1 MVWSGV
7 TKCLRNLVQT
17 QKKALEIKDFAIFGP
32 IFDKSQGVRNPC
44 EKGIK
49 SSSAQDKLGL
59 HPVFVVVNDDFLAA
73 MNWEVAI
80 DQNTE
85 KAVGRFNKFERAE
98 VNELFMN
105 KVQPLSISSIASVCC
120 TDAQTVELVLA
131 EFLATVSS
139 FAKEARSMRIN
150 FKVGYLIIQKNII
163 QWQHSRELLHR
174 HGVTHGLDDMTIT
187 TRDPAMESVMTP
199 SVALYSR
206 ATSTD
211 YKQYHTSNPNP
222 QAVKPQYYGIRDN
235 ESRSS
240 SVQDPGADIIKF
252 GKRMNFGKQLNNE
265 DVLEEHLA
273 QMRQKNEGQKLAREL
288 KLKEEREALVR
299 VK

>member
-1 MVWSGV
+1 
-7 TKCLRNLVQT
+7 
-17 QKKALEIKDFAIFGP
+17 
-32 IFDKSQGVRNPC
+32 
-44 EKGIK
+44 
-49 SSSAQDKLGL
+49 
-59 HPVFVVVNDDFLAA
+59 

-98 VNELFMN
+98 VNELFIN

-139 FAKEARSMRIN
+139 LAQEARPMRIN

-163 QWQHSRELLHR
+163 QWQHSRELLHK
-174 HGVTHGLDDMTIT
+174 HGVSHAYDEMTIT

-222 QAVKPQYYGIRDN
+222 QALKPQYYGVKDN
-235 ESRSS
+235 VSRSS
-240 SVQDPGADIIKF
+240 SVQDPAADIIKF
-252 GKRMNFGKQLNNE
+252 GKRMNFGK
-265 DVLEEHLA
+265 
-273 QMRQKNEGQKLAREL
+273 
-288 KLKEEREALVR
+288 
-299 VK
+299 

>member
-1 MVWSGV
+1 
-7 TKCLRNLVQT
+7 
-17 QKKALEIKDFAIFGP
+17 
-32 IFDKSQGVRNPC
+32 
-44 EKGIK
+44 
-49 SSSAQDKLGL
+49 
-59 HPVFVVVNDDFLAA
+59 
-73 MNWEVAI
+73 
-80 DQNTE
+80 
-85 KAVGRFNKFERAE
+85 
-98 VNELFMN
+98 
-105 KVQPLSISSIASVCC
+105 
-120 TDAQTVELVLA
+120 
-131 EFLATVSS
+131 
-139 FAKEARSMRIN
+139 MRIN

-163 QWQHSRELLHR
+163 QWQHSRELLHK
-174 HGVTHGLDDMTIT
+174 HGVSHAYDEMTIT